1 MRIGFLRLLDAAPL
15 IMAGHLGYFTAAGVS
30 ASLHRQTG
38 WMNARDQLLAG
49 FLDASQAPIGMP
61 IMSQTGRAG
70 FEKPLVAVMNLGTG
84 GNVFVLSSELARAG
98 VDSITGL
105 ADFVRSRTFYQVL
118 NRTLIGSYVSTYSG
132 QYYLLRNWL
141 EAAGLSENRHIRLT
155 PLMPAQVPEHLAH
168 GYVDVCCIGEPW
180 GTRCVSYGWGTIIG
194 ATTDVL
200 PHHPEKVLAFT
211 EQFTAAHP
219 QEVTGAVEAVLR
231 GADFCSQSRNMDTLV
246 EVLSHP
252 AHLDESP
259 DIIRRSLMLGVSDA
273 FPTQGREGSG
283 DNGTSPMRPAD
294 AVPVRSWNASDCYPD
309 SGAME
314 WFLGQMVRWHDLV
327 AGPELQLVAR
337 RSVRTDFFEQAAA
350 RLGLPPT
357 APEASRSL
365 KWRNMQP
372 AGTPIA
378 V

>member
-1 MRIGFLRLLDAAPL
+1 
-15 IMAGHLGYFTAAGVS
+15 MAGHLGYFAAAGVS
-30 ASLHRQTG
+30 VSLHRQTG

-105 ADFVRSRTFYQVL
+105 ADFVRSQTFHQVL

-180 GTRCVSYGWGTIIG
+180 GSRCVTYGWGTIIG
-194 ATTDVL
+194 ATTDVF
-200 PHHPEKVLAFT
+200 PHHPEKVLAVT
-211 EQFTAAHP
+211 QQFAAAHP
-219 QEVTGAVEAVLR
+219 QEVTGVVEAVLR
-231 GADFCSQSRNMDTLV
+231 GADFCSQSRNLDTLV
-246 EVLSHP
+246 EVLSHA
-252 AHLDESP
+252 AHLEESP

-273 FPTQGREGSG
+273 FPRHVRDGC
-283 DNGTSPMRPAD
+283 DDVAAVPLRPTE
-294 AVPVRSWNASDCYPD
+294 AVPVRSWKASDCYPD

-314 WFLGQMVRWHDLV
+314 WFLGQMVRWNDLV
-327 AGPELQLVAR
+327 AGPELQLVAQ
-337 RSVRTDFFEQAAA
+337 RSVRTEFFEQAAA
-350 RLGLPPT
+350 RLGLPPA
-357 APEASRSL
+357 APAGIQSL
-365 KWRNMQP
+365 KWRSQP
-372 AGTPIA
+372 PAATPVA